1 MNAPADLPADAAP
14 SAADRLRGR
23 MMQKALAVL
32 LDQVRGSRQAL
43 PHLAA
48 LEAWLGER
56 GPAVIGEVPRHQLQR
71 MFTQLRV
78 LPLSTEDAVLQD
90 LVRTVQRAIRAQV
103 TPGAAAVPPPA
114 PVARPPAPVAPP
126 RPKAA
131 FEAQAT
137 VVISEGSH
145 SDFMRALEASRPSS

>member
-1 MNAPADLPADAAP
+1 MNAPAALPAAAVP
-14 SAADRLRGR
+14 NAADRLRGR
-23 MMQKALAVL
+23 MMQKALSVL

-48 LEAWLGER
+48 LEAWLGEH

-90 LVRTVQRAIRAQV
+90 LVRSIQRAIRAQV
-103 TPGAAAVPPPA
+103 TPQAAAVPPPE
-114 PVARPPAPVAPP
+114 PVAPPP
-126 RPKAA
+126 RPKAT
-131 FEAQAT
+131 FDTEAT

-145 SDFMRALEASRPSS
+145 SDFMRALEGSRPA